1 MVLLFLFFGI
11 DSLSLG
17 LKSNSILF
25 LNEKRDTHK
34 VVGWTI
40 PPHQQGFF
48 CDWEDALKRKK
59 IPIDFG
65 LKLKE

>member
-1 MVLLFLFFGI
+1 M
-11 DSLSLG
+11 DSLTLG
-17 LKSNSILF
+17 QKSNSIL
-25 LNEKRDTHK
+25 LRTEKREDQQA
-34 VVGWTI
+34 VRWTM
-40 PPHQQGFF
+40 PAHQQGFF

>member
-1 MVLLFLFFGI
+1 M
-11 DSLSLG
+11 DSLTLG
-17 LKSNSILF
+17 QKSNSILF
-25 LNEKRDTHK
+25 RNENRDTLQTLSWK
-34 VVGWTI
+34 I

-59 IPIDFG
+59 VPIDFG